1 MQATSVFLCQLQQK
15 DSQLMDRID
24 EATALISAA
33 AHDIDHPGR
42 SSAFLCNANN
52 FLAVL
57 YNDMC
62 VLESHHAALTF
73 KLTLRDDK
81 VNIFKNLDRETY
93 KLVRSI
99 TVDMILATE
108 MTRHF
113 EHLAKFVSVFGTD
126 TEQEVHTD
134 TEDNHMLIRRMLIKC
149 ADVSNPARPFG
160 FCVEWAG
167 RFVWMDTIL
176 MDNVR
181 LIKLWI
187 TELLKNI
194 LLKRTK
200 KNDLACQLWCQCL
213 IVRSV
218 ALPKVKLAL
227 LNSSY
232 KICSKHGMVIIL
244 TWLFSNEKCELK
256 IFGFRFSGFI
266 KMPQLMSCVE
276 YNYLQWKRFE
286 ERGIHTI
293 NDIKREKMT
302 LSLEQNNHSMNS

>member
-1 MQATSVFLCQLQQK
+1 
-15 DSQLMDRID
+15 MDRID

-167 RFVWMDTIL
+167 RFV
-176 MDNVR
+176 
-181 LIKLWI
+181 
-187 TELLKNI
+187 
-194 LLKRTK
+194 
-200 KNDLACQLWCQCL
+200 
-213 IVRSV
+213 
-218 ALPKVKLAL
+218 
-227 LNSSY
+227 
-232 KICSKHGMVIIL
+232 
-244 TWLFSNEKCELK
+244 
-256 IFGFRFSGFI
+256 
-266 KMPQLMSCVE
+266 
-276 YNYLQWKRFE
+276 
-286 ERGIHTI
+286 
-293 NDIKREKMT
+293 
-302 LSLEQNNHSMNS
+302 